1 MKCKAIIIGIKGT
14 KLTKKERIILSKEK
28 PWGIILFKRN
38 LKSIKQI
45 KQLTSSIRA
54 LTNNNK
60 FPILIDEEGKSVT
73 RLKEIINNDISA
85 QFFGNLVVLLSPILN
100 TKPPFFV
107 IRLIASM

>member
-85 QFFGNLVVLLSPILN
+85 QFLEI
-100 TKPPFFV
+100 
-107 IRLIASM
+107 IYQR